1 MVAPTSSPT
10 SATSTPRLTPAE
22 VATFKQE
29 GYHIFR
35 KPVFPQA
42 KFDGLKACF
51 ENILNGLESGVRPE
65 SMDVPHFQHPELF
78 EWLFADEVLDIVEP
92 ILGPDIALFASH
104 FICKPR
110 GNGQRVP
117 WHEDSSY
124 WKTKIAPKEVVTVW
138 LAIDPSTTENG
149 CMRIIPRTHNSGKM
163 GFSDYEDL
171 TKEVAVFPN
180 EITAKQRDMS
190 KVIPIEL
197 KPNQCSLHDGRLI
210 HGSEANTSTKRRCGY
225 TMRYIS
231 TRTRE
236 NHEKIGEWHHLY
248 LARGKDLS
256 GNVYGDPTKAYPE
269 LARFR
274 AKHGKNG
281 H

>member
-1 MVAPTSSPT
+1 
-10 SATSTPRLTPAE
+10 
-22 VATFKQE
+22 
-29 GYHIFR
+29 
-35 KPVFPQA
+35 
-42 KFDGLKACF
+42 
-51 ENILNGLESGVRPE
+51 
-65 SMDVPHFQHPELF
+65 
-78 EWLFADEVLDIVEP
+78 
-92 ILGPDIALFASH
+92 
-104 FICKPR
+104 
-110 GNGQRVP
+110 
-117 WHEDSSY
+117 
-124 WKTKIAPKEVVTVW
+124 
-138 LAIDPSTTENG
+138 
-149 CMRIIPRTHNSGKM
+149 MRIIPRTHNSGKM

-180 EITAKQRDMS
+180 EITATQRDMS

-197 KPNQCSLHDGRLI
+197 EANQCSLHDGRLI